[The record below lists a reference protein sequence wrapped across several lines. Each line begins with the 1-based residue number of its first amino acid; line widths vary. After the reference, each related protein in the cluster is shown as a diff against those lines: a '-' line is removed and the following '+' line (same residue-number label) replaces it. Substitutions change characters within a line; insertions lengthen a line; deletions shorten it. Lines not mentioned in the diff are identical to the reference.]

1 MIGGTPLLLVDAP
14 HVPNHVGLGQE
25 PVALLALHPLQL
37 EDLPL
42 ASLDMPLVH
51 VTVALV
57 AEHAHGFVRSETT
70 FVVEALAAN
79 ITDELKLLE
88 DYILCTLHIA
98 SLSKLNK
105 EMALRK
111 VVMITTMILS

>member
-1 MIGGTPLLLVDAP
+1 MIAGTPLLLVHSL
-14 HVPNHVGLGQE
+14 HVPTHVALGEE
-25 PVALLALHPLQL
+25 PLALLALDPLQL
-37 EDLPL
+37 ENLPL

-98 SLSKLNK
+98 SLS
-105 EMALRK
+105 
-111 VVMITTMILS
+111 